1 MSAKPVIPR
10 ALARQDVEI
19 ALDHYAEMAGPDVAL
34 NFIGALESAYRM
46 IGAKPG
52 TGSPRFAHELELPG
66 LRTRRIAR
74 FPYLIFY
81 IERDDH
87 IDVWRILH
95 DRRDIPAGFADA
107 ESGR

>member
-19 ALDHYAEMAGPDVAL
+19 ALDHYAEVAGPDIAL
-34 NFIGALESAYRM
+34 NFVGALETAFRA
-46 IGAKPG
+46 IAAKPG
-52 TGSPRFAHELELPG
+52 AGSPRFAHELELPG
-66 LRTRRIAR
+66 LRTRRIGR

-81 IERDDH
+81 IERGDH

-95 DRRDIPAGFADA
+95 DRRDIPAGLADA
-107 ESGR
+107 KSDR

>member
-46 IGAKPG
+46 IAAKPG

-95 DRRDIPAGFADA
+95 DRRDIPAGFTDA